1 LTSARRATL
10 VALLFGLAAIA
21 PATAPAVTPLRPLQT
36 AIVDPDAFG
45 GPDASLELQRAANA
59 GATVIKVPLFW
70 NSVAPATRP
79 PGFTPSDP
87 NDPSYNWSA
96 MDAELKLLEAH
107 GLTPLVYV
115 SGPPTWAM
123 RSADGVSRAD
133 PKEFGAFA
141 LAAVK
146 RYSGSS
152 GLPRVRYWEAWNE
165 PNKVPAPQFKTSAP
179 GWYRQIVN
187 AFAASVHTR
196 PGNLVVAGG
205 LAPFGIS
212 TAAAPLGF
220 MRSLLCVKPACTD
233 PVHFDVWSTDPYSA
247 GGPSHHAARPN
258 DVSVADLPKM
268 KAVLDAGVAAGH
280 VVSTVP
286 VRFWVTE
293 FSWDSN
299 PPDPAGVPAKLEG
312 RWVAEALYRMWTDG
326 VSLVTWF
333 NIRDHPIVSSP
344 YQSGLY
350 YAGATPQTDRPKPAL
365 TAFRFPFVAYADH
378 GRISVW
384 GRTPTSKQGPVEIEQ
399 RTGAGWKRVA
409 TLGANGVGIFS
420 ADLDTGLKGPLR
432 AVVSRPAATSLPFSL
447 VRPPDA
453 TYQPFGT

>member
-1 LTSARRATL
+1 VS
-10 VALLFGLAAIA
+10 
-21 PATAPAVTPLRPLQT
+21 AVTPLRPLQT

-45 GPDASLELQRAANA
+45 GADAGLELGRAADA

-79 PGFTPSDP
+79 AHFTPSDP

-96 MDAELKLLEAH
+96 MDAELKLLKAH

-123 RSADGVSRAD
+123 RSFDGVARAEA
-133 PKEFGAFA
+133 KQFGAFA

-146 RYSGSS
+146 RYSGSG

-165 PNKVPAPQFKTSAP
+165 PNKVPGPQFKASAP
-179 GWYRQIVN
+179 TWYRGIVN
-187 AFAASVHTR
+187 AFATSVHSQ

-212 TAAAPLGF
+212 TAAAPLAF
-220 MRSLLCVKPACTD
+220 MRSLLCVKPACKSA
-233 PVHFDVWSTDPYSA
+233 VHFDVWSTDPYSA
-247 GGPSHHAARPN
+247 GGPSHHAVRPN

-268 KAVLDAGVAAGH
+268 KAVLDAGVSAGH

-350 YAGATPQTDRPKPAL
+350 YAGATPQSDRPKPAL

-378 GRISVW
+378 GQISVW
-384 GRTPTSKQGPVEIEQ
+384 GRTPTSRTGPVAVEQ
-399 RTGAGWKRVA
+399 RTGSGWKRVA
-409 TLGANGVGIFS
+409 TLRANGVGIFS
-420 ADLDTGLKGPLR
+420 ADLRTGLKGPLR
-432 AVVSRPAATSLPFSL
+432 AVVSRSNATSLAFSL